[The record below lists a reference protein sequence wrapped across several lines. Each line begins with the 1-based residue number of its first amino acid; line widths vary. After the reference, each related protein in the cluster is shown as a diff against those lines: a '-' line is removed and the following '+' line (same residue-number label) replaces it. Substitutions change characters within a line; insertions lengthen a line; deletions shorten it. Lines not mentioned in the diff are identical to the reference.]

1 MLNVSLSGVL
11 WTAVNLFVLYLL
23 YKKFLWKPVTAM
35 IERRQA
41 EIDHNIASASDQRAQ
56 AEAARAEYDARLAQA
71 GRDADTLIR
80 QAKARA
86 NDQAQAIIDAAQTEA
101 RALTAK
107 TQAQLEADRRAMLAG
122 ARREV
127 AQLVLLAASKVS
139 AGRMGADDDAALVDA
154 FLSEAGDAK

>member
-35 IERRQA
+35 IERRQV
-41 EIDHNIASASDQRAQ
+41 EIDQNMASASEQKAQ
-56 AEAARAEYDARLAQA
+56 AEAARAKYDAQLAQA
-71 GRDADTLIR
+71 DRDADTLI
-80 QAKARA
+80 KEARTRA
-86 NDQAQAIIDAAQTEA
+86 SEQAQAIIDAAQAEA
-101 RALTAK
+101 HALTEK
-107 TQAQLEADRRAMLAG
+107 TQAQLEADRQAMIAG

-139 AGRMGADDDAALVDA
+139 AGRMGAAEDAALVDA
-154 FLSEAGDAK
+154 FLSEAGDEK

>member
-41 EIDHNIASASDQRAQ
+41 EIDQNMASASDQKAQ
-56 AEAARAEYDARLAQA
+56 AEAAREKYDTRLAQA
-71 GRDADTLIR
+71 DRDADELLR
-80 QAKARA
+80 QAKSRA
-86 NDQAQAIIDAAQTEA
+86 DAQAQAIIDTAQAQA
-101 RALTAK
+101 RALTEK
-107 TQAQLEADRRAMLAG
+107 TRTQLESDRQAMIAG
-122 ARREV
+122 AKSEV

-154 FLSEAGDAK
+154 FLSEAGEPQ